1 MANSKH
7 IAGYVGPMMVA
18 LGASEALNFGIWE
31 QIVPAVVYLNGT
43 LLLLAGL
50 VLIRAHNVWVFRWP
64 VLITVTGW
72 SLLAAG
78 LYRMF
83 MPAAQQAQAGTLI
96 YVLFAVLVLVG
107 LFMTYQGFGQG
118 FGQGLGL
125 DKDKGKD

>member
-31 QIVPAVVYLNGT
+31 QIVPAVVYLT
-43 LLLLAGL
+43 
-50 VLIRAHNVWVFRWP
+50 VWVVRWP